1 MSNRRKKKGHRTT
14 PPPPRATPAKKKK
27 VEPFPLGIGAMM
39 QGGLEGLRR
48 EPVALLLGA
57 LVPVVVM
64 VPLAAL
70 AGTAFDDDRVAAGVT
85 FSIVALVLG
94 GMFSFPLCHYAL
106 RTARQEPIDLGEPFR
121 RWIRFVPMLVASFW
135 FWAGFLL
142 GFQMGPQLLA
152 LAAPAIVM
160 GYAFFGFVIDDRHDL
175 GGLKALG
182 TSVRVGDGR
191 RFALLAIVC
200 LYAAVG
206 FVVYL
211 FGFTIAISA
220 GLTGAPATIAGSVV
234 VLPFL
239 ALALVS
245 WAGLYYVLRKDLED
259 AW

>member
-85 FSIVALVLG
+85 FSILALVLG

-106 RTARQEPIDLGEPFR
+106 RAARQEPIDLGEPFR

-211 FGFTIAISA
+211 LGFTIAISA
-220 GLTGAPATIAGSVV
+220 GPTTVPITSQ
-234 VLPFL
+234 
-239 ALALVS
+239 
-245 WAGLYYVLRKDLED
+245 
-259 AW
+259 